1 MKQHH
6 SQFSASELFVQSS
19 ISHLSAQIPKCTR
32 QHGTIIRDF
41 LWDVVST
48 MSLLARFES
57 FMEQIVETSMARFF
71 KSPLDVAL
79 LTRRLERAMESNQ
92 IADASGVVVV
102 PDTYRLFLH
111 PNDFDTYRKRHL
123 RIEQE
128 LATYLTELARN
139 RRFTTHKPITV
150 LLASDPNLPRSV
162 VRIDNDTNNPGNQ
175 ITADDA
181 TADMLEVALIDGRN
195 PTIVNT
201 QPERYPTR
209 HQHVLIVSTDNIV
222 EHIPVTQTLIT
233 IGRAP
238 GNNIILQD
246 HQVSRH
252 HAKISYNS
260 QRFAITDL
268 ASRNG
273 TFVNGDQ
280 LSSEPHIITIEQDV
294 ITISNYTL
302 RIQVVTHE

>member
-1 MKQHH
+1 
-6 SQFSASELFVQSS
+6 
-19 ISHLSAQIPKCTR
+19 
-32 QHGTIIRDF
+32 
-41 LWDVVST
+41 
-48 MSLLARFES
+48 MSLLARFEA
-57 FMEQIVETSMARFF
+57 FMEQVVETSMARFF
-71 KSPLDVAL
+71 KSPLDVAV
-79 LTRRLERAMESNQ
+79 LTRRLERVMESNQ
-92 IADASGVVVV
+92 IANDNGTVVV

-111 PNDFDTYRKRHL
+111 PNDFDTYHKQHL
-123 RIEQE
+123 RIELE
-128 LATYLTELARN
+128 LANYLTELARN
-139 RRFTTHKPITV
+139 RGFATHKPITV
-150 LLASDPNLPRSV
+150 LLARDPNVPRSV
-162 VRIDNDTNNPGNQ
+162 VRIDNDTSHPNTPPA
-175 ITADDA
+175 ADDA
-181 TADMLEVALIDGRN
+181 TADLNALDFIDARY

-252 HAKISYNS
+252 HAKISYNA

-273 TFVNGDQ
+273 TFVNGNQ
-280 LSSEPHIITIEQDV
+280 LKHEPHVINIATDIIV
-294 ITISNYTL
+294 ISNYTL

>member
-1 MKQHH
+1 
-6 SQFSASELFVQSS
+6 
-19 ISHLSAQIPKCTR
+19 
-32 QHGTIIRDF
+32 
-41 LWDVVST
+41 
-48 MSLLARFES
+48 MSLLDRFET

-71 KSPLDVAL
+71 KSPLDTAL
-79 LTRRLERAMESNQ
+79 LMRRLERVMESNQ
-92 IADASGVVVV
+92 IANASGAVVV

-111 PNDFDTYRKRHL
+111 PFDFDNYRKRHL

-139 RRFTTHKPITV
+139 RGFTTQKAITV
-150 LLASDPNLPRSV
+150 LLASDPNVPRNV
-162 VRIDNDTNNPGNQ
+162 ARIDNNTNNQ
-175 ITADDA
+175 ISPNDSTVDMNTIVLDDH
-181 TADMLEVALIDGRN
+181 N

-209 HQHVLIVSTDNIV
+209 HHHVLIVTIDNIV

-252 HAKISYNS
+252 HAKISYNA

-280 LSSEPHIITIEQDV
+280 LTNEPHIIDIDQDV
-294 ITISNYTL
+294 ISISNYTL
-302 RIQVVTHE
+302 RFEMVNDE

>member
-1 MKQHH
+1 
-6 SQFSASELFVQSS
+6 
-19 ISHLSAQIPKCTR
+19 
-32 QHGTIIRDF
+32 
-41 LWDVVST
+41 
-48 MSLLARFES
+48 MSLLARFEA

-71 KSPLDVAL
+71 KSPLDVAI
-79 LTRRLERAMESNQ
+79 LTRRLERVMESNQ
-92 IADASGVVVV
+92 IANDHGTVVV

-111 PNDFDTYRKRHL
+111 PNDFDNYYKRHI

-128 LATYLTELARN
+128 LANYLTELARN
-139 RRFTTHKPITV
+139 RGFTTHKPITV
-150 LLASDPNLPRSV
+150 LLARDINVPRSV
-162 VRIDNDTNNPGNQ
+162 VRIDNDTSNQNNQ
-175 ITADDA
+175 ISADDA
-181 TADMLEVALIDGRN
+181 TADLGVLTFILDDRN

-209 HQHVLIVSTDNIV
+209 HQHVLIVSTDNIA

-252 HAKISYNS
+252 HAKISYNA

-273 TFVNGDQ
+273 TFVNGNQ
-280 LSSEPHIITIEQDV
+280 LTSDPHIINIEKD
-294 ITISNYTL
+294 IIIISNYTL
-302 RIQVVTHE
+302 RIQVVSNE

>member
-1 MKQHH
+1 M
-6 SQFSASELFVQSS
+6 
-19 ISHLSAQIPKCTR
+19 
-32 QHGTIIRDF
+32 
-41 LWDVVST
+41 DVVST
-48 MSLLARFES
+48 MSLLARFEA

-71 KSPLDVAL
+71 KSPLDVAV
-79 LTRRLERAMESNQ
+79 LTRRLERVMESNQ
-92 IADASGVVVV
+92 IANLNGTVVV

-123 RIEQE
+123 RIEHE
-128 LATYLTELARN
+128 LANYLTELARN
-139 RRFTTHKPITV
+139 RGFITHKSISV
-150 LLASDPNLPRSV
+150 LLASDPNVPRSV
-162 VRIDNDTNNPGNQ
+162 VRIVNQ
-175 ITADDA
+175 ITTDDA
-181 TADMLEVALIDGRN
+181 TADFGALTLVDGRN

-209 HQHVLIVSTDNIV
+209 HQHVLIVSTDNII

-252 HAKISYNS
+252 HAKISYNA

-273 TFVNGDQ
+273 TFVNGTQ
-280 LSSEPHIITIEQDV
+280 LKSDPHIINIEEDI
-294 ITISNYTL
+294 ITISNYTIH
-302 RIQVVTHE
+302 IQVVTHE

>member
-1 MKQHH
+1 
-6 SQFSASELFVQSS
+6 
-19 ISHLSAQIPKCTR
+19 
-32 QHGTIIRDF
+32 
-41 LWDVVST
+41 
-48 MSLLARFES
+48 MSLLDRFES

-92 IADASGVVVV
+92 IANSSGVVVV

-139 RRFTTHKPITV
+139 RSFTTHKAITV
-150 LLASDPNLPRSV
+150 LLASDPNVPRSV
-162 VRIDNDTNNPGNQ
+162 IRIDNNTNNQ
-175 ITADDA
+175 ISPNDSTVDMDTIVLDDH
-181 TADMLEVALIDGRN
+181 N

-209 HQHVLIVSTDNIV
+209 HHHVLIVATDNII

-252 HAKISYNS
+252 HAKISYNA

-273 TFVNGDQ
+273 TFVNGTQ
-280 LSSEPHIITIEQDV
+280 LTSEPHIITVEKDV

-302 RIQVVTHE
+302 HIQVVTHE

>member
-1 MKQHH
+1 
-6 SQFSASELFVQSS
+6 
-19 ISHLSAQIPKCTR
+19 
-32 QHGTIIRDF
+32 
-41 LWDVVST
+41 

-71 KSPLDVAL
+71 KSPLDVAT
-79 LTRRLERAMESNQ
+79 LTRRLERVMEANQ
-92 IADASGVVVV
+92 IADTNGTVVV
-102 PDTYRLFLH
+102 PDMYRLFLH
-111 PNDFDTYRKRHL
+111 PNDFDNYRKRHL

-139 RRFTTHKPITV
+139 RGFTTHKSITV
-150 LLASDPNLPRSV
+150 LLASDPNVPRSV
-162 VRIDNDTNNPGNQ
+162 VRIDNDTSNPGNQ
-175 ITADDA
+175 ITADDS
-181 TADMLEVALIDGRN
+181 TADMDAVDLIDGRN

-222 EHIPVTQTLIT
+222 EHVPVTQTLIT

-252 HAKISYNS
+252 HAKISYNA

-273 TFVNGDQ
+273 TFVNGTQ
-280 LSSEPHIITIEQDV
+280 LTSEPHIINIEKDV

>member
-1 MKQHH
+1 M
-6 SQFSASELFVQSS
+6 
-19 ISHLSAQIPKCTR
+19 
-32 QHGTIIRDF
+32 
-41 LWDVVST
+41 ST
-48 MSLLARFES
+48 MSLLDRFES

-79 LTRRLERAMESNQ
+79 FTRRLERAMESNQ
-92 IADASGVVVV
+92 IANSSGVVVV

-139 RRFTTHKPITV
+139 RSFTTHKAITV
-150 LLASDPNLPRSV
+150 LLASDPNVPRSV
-162 VRIDNDTNNPGNQ
+162 IRIDNNTNNQ
-175 ITADDA
+175 ISPNDSTVDMDTIVLDDH
-181 TADMLEVALIDGRN
+181 N

-252 HAKISYNS
+252 HAKISYNA

-273 TFVNGDQ
+273 TFVNGTQ
-280 LSSEPHIITIEQDV
+280 LTSEPHIITVEKDV

-302 RIQVVTHE
+302 HIQVVTHE

>member
-1 MKQHH
+1 
-6 SQFSASELFVQSS
+6 
-19 ISHLSAQIPKCTR
+19 
-32 QHGTIIRDF
+32 
-41 LWDVVST
+41 
-48 MSLLARFES
+48 
-57 FMEQIVETSMARFF
+57 MEQIVETSMARFF

-92 IADASGVVVV
+92 IANSSGVVVV

-139 RRFTTHKPITV
+139 RSFTTHKAITV
-150 LLASDPNLPRSV
+150 LLASDPNVPRSV
-162 VRIDNDTNNPGNQ
+162 IRIDNNTNNQ
-175 ITADDA
+175 ISPNDSTVDMDTIVLDDH
-181 TADMLEVALIDGRN
+181 N

-233 IGRAP
+233 IGRAQQHHPTRPP
-238 GNNIILQD
+238 GIAPSCQNQLQCPTFCHHRFGIAQWHICQRD
-246 HQVSRH
+246 AINQRASHHHRRKRRH
-252 HAKISYNS
+252 YHFKLH
-260 QRFAITDL
+260 L
-268 ASRNG
+268 AHPS
-273 TFVNGDQ
+273 GDA
-280 LSSEPHIITIEQDV
+280 
-294 ITISNYTL
+294 
-302 RIQVVTHE
+302 